1 MKTLAPSRPDAH
13 YERTQAFSAASA
25 FRPLQVFPTL
35 WSVENP
41 ALQLVKALPGRLG
54 SVAG

>member
-1 MKTLAPSRPDAH
+1 MKTLVRAAQTPTTNVPKPSTRP
-13 YERTQAFSAASA
+13 SA
-25 FRPLQVFPTL
+25 FRPLQVVPTL

-54 SVAG
+54 SVVG